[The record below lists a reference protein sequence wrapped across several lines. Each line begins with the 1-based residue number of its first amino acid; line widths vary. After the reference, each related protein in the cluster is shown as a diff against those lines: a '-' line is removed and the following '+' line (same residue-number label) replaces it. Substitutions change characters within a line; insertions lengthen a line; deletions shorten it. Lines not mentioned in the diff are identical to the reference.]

1 VQPRNGVMFNESQS
15 SSIFHCLG
23 VAVFQPV
30 GRLALSLLNPAPEWL
45 ERALPEDL
53 SIHDQI
59 RIDSAFPFL
68 TTFLTEAGEFWEDPR
83 ANRLISE
90 IWTQADRRGNA
101 LALQASA
108 IASHGERLLLVQ
120 LVDDEY
126 NWRRQTSQ
134 RSRERGLRLE
144 SQDREMDERLYY
156 ASQQI
161 AALVTNSPLAVIEL
175 DPELRVTSWTGAAE
189 RVFGWQSGEVIGKKL
204 NDWRF
209 VHEDDW
215 ILVLDAIENLRKSGS
230 FVSSSRNYRKDGAI
244 IYCEWYNSAVFDKRG
259 RLISALSMALDTT
272 DRRESE
278 RALRASEEKFRSIF
292 ESAPVGVFQ
301 SNPAGRLLN
310 VNARMAGMFGFDTAA
325 GMLAAG
331 ATLEQLYID
340 AAQRHRIL
348 GRAVQIEDFVRDTLD
363 SRRRDG
369 TVFTTNLFLRAWPA
383 SDGGVVRIEGF
394 VEDITARLQAERELQ
409 QAHDEL
415 EQRVLER
422 TEELSRA
429 NERLQELDRLKSQFL
444 ASMSH
449 ELRTPLNSIIGFT
462 SLIRKKVAGP
472 VTDEQ
477 EKQLDIVLKSSRHL
491 LSLIND
497 LLDVSRIEAGR
508 ADLHCKRFDFS
519 GVVEEAI
526 AIVRLFA
533 QKKGIELI
541 HTPGAASIEITND
554 RQRSFQVVLNLL
566 NNAVKFTDTGC
577 VGIETAIENGRLR
590 VIVSDTGIGIGPDQI
605 PVLFEAFRQVDSSA
619 RRTYQGTGR
628 GLYLCRKLLDL
639 MGGEIHVESELG
651 QGSRFVFTLP
661 LVKASASG
669 KAALLSEDS
678 VCAAKHS

>member
-1 VQPRNGVMFNESQS
+1 MFNESQS

-45 ERALPEDL
+45 ERALPENV
-53 SIHDQI
+53 SIDDQL
-59 RIDSAFPFL
+59 RVDSVFPFL
-68 TTFLTEAGEFWEDPR
+68 TTFLTEAEEFWEDPR
-83 ANRLISE
+83 ENRLISE
-90 IWTQADRRGNA
+90 IWTQTDRRGNA
-101 LALQASA
+101 LPLQASA
-108 IASHGERLLLVQ
+108 VTADGKRLLLVQ
-120 LVDDEY
+120 LVDAEY
-126 NWRRQTSQ
+126 TWRRQTSQ

-144 SQDREMDERLYY
+144 TQDRETDEKLFH

-161 AALVTNSPLAVIEL
+161 AALVTNSPLAVIEF
-175 DPELRVTSWTGAAE
+175 DPDLRVTSWTGAAE
-189 RVFGWQSGEVIGKKL
+189 KVFGWQSGEVVGKKL

-215 ILVLDAIENLRKSGS
+215 ILVLDAIESLRQSGS
-230 FVSSSRNYRKDGAI
+230 FVSSSRNYRKDGAL
-244 IYCEWYNSAVFDKRG
+244 IYCDWYNSAVFDKRG

-278 RALRASEEKFRSIF
+278 QALRASEEKFRSIF

-301 SNPAGRLLN
+301 SNSAGRLID
-310 VNARMAGMFGFDTAA
+310 VNPRMAGMFGFDTAA
-325 GMLAAG
+325 GMVAAVG
-331 ATLEQLYID
+331 STLEQLYID
-340 AAQRHRIL
+340 PAQRHRIL
-348 GRAVQIEDFVRDTLD
+348 GKALQTGEFVRDTLD
-363 SRRRDG
+363 ARRRDG
-369 TVFTTNLFLRAWPA
+369 TIFTTNLFLRAWPVG
-383 SDGGVVRIEGF
+383 DGDVVRIEGF
-394 VEDITARLQAERELQ
+394 VEDITARLQAERRLQ

-415 EQRVLER
+415 EQRVLDR

-497 LLDVSRIEAGR
+497 LLDVARIEAGR
-508 ADLHCKRFDFS
+508 ADLHYERFDFN
-519 GVVEEAI
+519 GVVDEAI
-526 AIVRLFA
+526 ATVRLFA
-533 QKKGIELI
+533 QKKGIDLI
-541 HTPGAASIEITND
+541 HTPGPTPIEITND

-566 NNAVKFTDTGC
+566 NNAVKFTDAGC
-577 VGIETAIENGRLR
+577 VGIEAAIEDGKLR
-590 VIVSDTGIGIGPDQI
+590 VTVSDTGIGIGPDKI
-605 PVLFEAFRQVDSSA
+605 AVLFEAFRQVDSSA
-619 RRTYQGTGR
+619 RRAYQGTGL

-651 QGSRFVFTLP
+651 RGSRFVFTLP
-661 LVKASASG
+661 LVRASLGG

-678 VCAAKHS
+678 ACAAKHS